1 MNSNEEV
8 WDKVLEMLES
18 ELTPTAIKTWFGSCR
33 VISLRDNLLVLH
45 TPSEFS
51 RDVITSRYSAGI
63 GNALKEIFG
72 NEFDLRVICDSELD
86 KYEAE
91 KKAGSANTFDG
102 DQFTFDKFIVG
113 NSNRF
118 AYAAAVAVAKNP
130 AKTYNPLFIYGESG
144 LGKTHLLYSI
154 GHEIKNTFPKFRIVY
169 IKGDDFTN
177 ELINAIQTGKNN
189 EFREKYRRA
198 DLLLVD
204 DIQFISGKVQTQE
217 EFFHTFNSLYEA
229 GKQIVLT
236 SDRPPKDMPRLEER
250 LQSRFEWG
258 LLADIQPPDYE
269 TRVAIAKN
277 KASRMGLMLSDE
289 ACSCIADNIK
299 ENVRQIE
306 GIIKKL
312 QAYRELEPDGGS
324 ELSLVEKI
332 IKDVIRSERNYT
344 PDYIVEKIAFYFEL
358 SPEELSGKSKV
369 KNTAQARQIAMY
381 LMRKL
386 TNMTLE
392 EIGTVLKKDHST
404 VLHSIKKVEEGIA
417 ESPSFADSIREIT
430 ANITNK

>member
-8 WDKVLEMLES
+8 WAKVLEILES

-33 VISLRDNLLVLH
+33 VMELKDNLLVLY

-51 RDVITSRYSAGI
+51 RDVISSRYETGI
-63 GNALKEIFG
+63 TAALKEIFG
-72 NEFDLRVICDSELD
+72 NEFRLQVICESELD
-86 KYEAE
+86 RYEAGKE
-91 KKAGSANTFDG
+91 AGAGSSFDG

-118 AYAAAVAVAKNP
+118 AYAAAVAVAENP
-130 AKTYNPLFIYGESG
+130 AKVYNPLFIYGESG

-154 GHEIKNTFPKFRIVY
+154 GHEIKKSFPKFRIVY

-217 EFFHTFNSLYEA
+217 EFFHTFNSLYES
-229 GKQIVLT
+229 GRQIVLT

-250 LQSRFEWG
+250 LQSRFVWG
-258 LLADIQPPDYE
+258 MLADIQPPDYE

-277 KASRMGLMLSDE
+277 KASRIGLMLSDE
-289 ACSCIADNIK
+289 ACRCIADNIK

-312 QAYRELEPDGGS
+312 QAYRELEPNGGS
-324 ELSLVEKI
+324 ELSLVEKS
-332 IKDVIRSERNYT
+332 IKEVIRSDRTFT
-344 PDYIVEKIAFYFEL
+344 PDYIVEKIASYYGL
-358 SPEELSGKSKV
+358 TPEELSGKSKV

-392 EIGTVLKKDHST
+392 EIGAVLNKDHST

-417 ESPSFADSIREIT
+417 DSLLFADAIRDIT